1 MVWKNNAS
9 KYQPQWQTLA
19 KLLGKGFKKK
29 KKSYFYFLS
38 IYAGKIYSLKDQ
50 IVNV

>member
-1 MVWKNNAS
+1 MEEQCQQISTTMANS
-9 KYQPQWQTLA
+9 GQTI
-19 KLLGKGFKKK
+19 GKRIKK